1 MIWMVFVKDE
11 TSSVE
16 EIKVKIK
23 KREANNSIP
32 KIGLVVNVEE
42 KIEDLLVEDTSY
54 EIVEENIIVYLI

>member
-1 MIWMVFVKDE
+1 MVFVKDE

>member
-1 MIWMVFVKDE
+1 MVFAKDE

-42 KIEDLLVEDTSY
+42 KTEDLLVEDTSY
-54 EIVEENIIVYLI
+54 EIVEENINVYLI